1 VAWLKTPPA
10 LKIFLDFQ
18 CHYPSALISLYPRI
32 LGPQHSS
39 IETTEHIKQAV
50 MAMLDRKMVG
60 EASRTNATVIITNV
74 GSVLK
79 VGGFQCTY
87 TPYICILQI
96 SIALIAVS

>member
-1 VAWLKTPPA
+1 
-10 LKIFLDFQ
+10 
-18 CHYPSALISLYPRI
+18 
-32 LGPQHSS
+32 
-39 IETTEHIKQAV
+39 

-96 SIALIAVS
+96 SIALGSLKARQLFSQVF